1 VPYTLVKGLAWVV
14 LALLM
19 GGVIGWL
26 LRNLTSRRQIAKAR
40 SGASGVSAPE
50 SPAVGSMPA
59 DIAELERLRLRLA
72 ELEPIVVERDRLRGE
87 LDSVRRGR
95 PRAVPWSPG
104 SPSGASIAL
113 EQPPSPDVTSAT
125 AVLGRTIALDDLT
138 VVVGVGTVI
147 ESLCHGIGIRT
158 WWDLATTET
167 SLLRTMLRDAGGSV
181 AGNDPTSWPEQ
192 ARLLAE
198 GRWTEFRVLADAVAA
213 GRPSD

>member
-1 VPYTLVKGLAWVV
+1 MPYTLVKGLAWVV

-26 LRNLTSRRQIAKAR
+26 LRNLTSRRQLARAR
-40 SGASGVSAPE
+40 SAAAAGPE
-50 SPAVGSMPA
+50 SPSVGSTPA

-72 ELEPIVVERDRLRGE
+72 ELEPIVVERDRLRAE
-87 LDSVRRGR
+87 LDSARRR
-95 PRAVPWSPG
+95 RARGDSWSPE
-104 SPSGASIAL
+104 SPSGPPMAL
-113 EQPPSPDVTSAT
+113 EQPPTPDVTSAT
-125 AVLGRTIALDDLT
+125 AVLGRAITLDDLT

-181 AGNDPTSWPEQ
+181 AVNDPASWPEQ
-192 ARLLAE
+192 ARFLAE
-198 GRWTEFRVLADAVAA
+198 GRWTDFRVLADTIVA
-213 GRPSD
+213 GRPND